1 MVAQDARTSEGG
13 VTMAE
18 LKPTLSVRRREQI
31 GERAFMWICR
41 IAVILP
47 LAVLVWL
54 LGRVFVEGM
63 GRLSLDFLTSGPS
76 RHAAQAGIWPA
87 LMGSIWLI
95 GLTIVIAL
103 PIGMGAA
110 IYLEEYAR
118 RSRLAGIIE
127 VAIANLAGVPSIIYG
142 MLGLGLFVRAFGFG
156 ASVLSGAC
164 TLALLVLPVVI
175 MASRE
180 ALRTVLDNLREAS
193 LALGATRW
201 YTIRHVVLP
210 VAFPG
215 ILTGAILALSRA
227 IGETAPLLLAGAVAF
242 ITFAPDGIDSPYTA
256 LPMQIY
262 KWTSM
267 PKADFKINAA
277 AGICVLVAT
286 LLILNSAAIL
296 LRNRYQKRY

>member
-1 MVAQDARTSEGG
+1 
-13 VTMAE
+13 MAE
-18 LKPTLSVRRREQI
+18 LKPALSARRREQVS
-31 GERAFMWICR
+31 EHAFRWLCR

-47 LAVLVWL
+47 LCVLVWL
-54 LGRVFVEGM
+54 LGNVLVQGLA
-63 GRLSLDFLTSGPS
+63 RLDWAFLTDPPS
-76 RHAAQAGIWPA
+76 RHASKAGIWPA
-87 LMGSIWLI
+87 LMGSVWLI

-103 PIGMGAA
+103 PIGVGAA

-118 RSRLAGIIE
+118 RSRIAGVIE

-142 MLGLGLFVRAFGFG
+142 MLGLGLFVRGLGFG
-156 ASVLSGAC
+156 ATLLSGAC

-210 VAFPG
+210 IALPG

-267 PKADFKINAA
+267 PKADFKVNAA
-277 AGICVLVAT
+277 AGICVLVMT
-286 LLILNSAAIL
+286 LLILNSLAIF
-296 LRNRYQKRY
+296 LRNRYQKRL

>member
-1 MVAQDARTSEGG
+1 
-13 VTMAE
+13 MATD
-18 LKPTLSVRRREQI
+18 LKSALAPRRNEQI
-31 GERAFMWICR
+31 GEHAFMWMCR
-41 IAVILP
+41 IAVLLP
-47 LAVLVWL
+47 LLVLGWL
-54 LGRVFVEGM
+54 LWDVFALGFE
-63 GRLSLDFLTSGPS
+63 RISIDFLTSGPS
-76 RHAAQAGIWPA
+76 RRASQAGIWPA
-87 LMGSIWLI
+87 LMGSLWLI
-95 GLTIVIAL
+95 GLTIIIAL
-103 PIGMGAA
+103 PIGVGAA

-118 RSRLAGIIE
+118 RSRFAGVIE

-142 MLGLGLFVRAFGFG
+142 MLGLGLFVRMFGFG
-156 ASVLSGAC
+156 ASVLAGAC

-193 LALGATRW
+193 LALGASRW
-201 YTIRHVVLP
+201 QTVRHVVLP

-267 PKADFKINAA
+267 PKADFKVNAA
-277 AGICVLVAT
+277 AGICVLVVT
-286 LLILNSAAIL
+286 LLVLNSIAIL
-296 LRNRYQKRY
+296 LRNRYQKRS